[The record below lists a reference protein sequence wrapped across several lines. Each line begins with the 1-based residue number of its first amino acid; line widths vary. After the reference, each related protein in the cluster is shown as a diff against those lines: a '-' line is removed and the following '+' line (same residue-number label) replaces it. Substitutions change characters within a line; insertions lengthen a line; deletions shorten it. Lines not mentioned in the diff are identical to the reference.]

1 MEGALNSESRKR
13 LQEANGEP
21 EPKLLTETHP
31 DYVGE
36 GTQLF
41 AGRERLCQ
49 AYSEAESIRAIQAEL
64 AIWSEKS

>member
-31 DYVGE
+31 NYIGE
-36 GTQLF
+36 GIVLSANQ
-41 AGRERLCQ
+41 ERLCQ

-64 AIWSEKS
+64 TLWSEKS